1 MADNK
6 IEIKIVA
13 DNRQAVA
20 ALGESARAMGVVA
33 QKVEVAKVKI
43 GDMAKAF
50 ALGQAAFQAL
60 SAAVTAA
67 FVSLPKAA
75 LEAERLGN
83 AFKVLAGSAS
93 AAAAEQKFVRD
104 EAQRLGISLSD
115 AQEAYLKLAAAARGT
130 ALEGEAARKVFSAV
144 AGAASTLGLSS
155 AETSGA
161 LLAISQMMSKGTVQA
176 EELRGQLGE
185 RIPGAFQI
193 AARAMGV
200 TTSELSEMLD
210 RGQVLAEDFLP
221 KFAEQLAKEIPASAD
236 TMGAAVNRV
245 TNAATQAM
253 QLIGGALAD
262 AIDKAMGLK
271 DASKALAQSDGIV
284 EFARKSA
291 KAIAAL
297 VDVVREFV
305 LFVPNVLRTIGGA
318 IAAVA
323 RDIKFAFDIAASVV
337 TKGIGDA
344 ALAAMKRALDER
356 NAFVQAYNEDMAQRW
371 FPKLLT
377 ERVDEFFDKLRQG
390 QAQAASKTMQYLEA
404 SLTAEQRKTLDAIK
418 SQEEKLAAEYKT
430 HAANLYAALTSGAL
444 SIEEYNKA
452 RAKLERWYKE
462 QLDKSRKGK
471 AGATAMLAQLKSDAE
486 AEFALLK
493 DSLERQK
500 RQLDAALEDRLVS
513 IRDYYARKTAI
524 EQQEIDAEIARR
536 QQELAAQRTIA
547 VNPKASEDARL
558 RAQGEVKKLEA
569 ELIVL
574 NNRRADVAVDNARK
588 AAAAERELAN
598 ELTRVRERLA
608 EIAGGTGGEVT
619 RARLEREYQPLI
631 ERLQRMGDT
640 AGVADVRRLI
650 DAEAALAELGKL
662 ERQYQAVTERMAIR
676 ERELQVQKEA
686 GMLTES
692 QMRRE
697 IITLHQ
703 QTAAEVEGL
712 IPKMQELAAS
722 TGSEDAINRVARLK
736 VEVAGLKTEIDDV
749 ATRINGDVQNA
760 FVTMFEQIGTG
771 AKSAKEAFLDFAR
784 AVIASLQRIAA
795 QKLAEQIFGSFG
807 KGGGGGGIGG
817 FIGGLLKFSTGGPVP
832 GTGNRDTVPAMLT
845 PGEYVIRR
853 DVARRIGYRMLDAI
867 NGGGWVPSV
876 SIGRL
881 AFASGGA
888 VPAVSVQSSQ
898 PAPPQ
903 VVVHNHFTVQGPVS
917 KQSEYQISAA
927 AALGVARAM
936 RRMA

>member
-1 MADNK
+1 
-6 IEIKIVA
+6 
-13 DNRQAVA
+13 
-20 ALGESARAMGVVA
+20 
-33 QKVEVAKVKI
+33 
-43 GDMAKAF
+43 
-50 ALGQAAFQAL
+50 
-60 SAAVTAA
+60 
-67 FVSLPKAA
+67 
-75 LEAERLGN
+75 
-83 AFKVLAGSAS
+83 
-93 AAAAEQKFVRD
+93 
-104 EAQRLGISLSD
+104 
-115 AQEAYLKLAAAARGT
+115 
-130 ALEGEAARKVFSAV
+130 
-144 AGAASTLGLSS
+144 
-155 AETSGA
+155 
-161 LLAISQMMSKGTVQA
+161 
-176 EELRGQLGE
+176 
-185 RIPGAFQI
+185 
-193 AARAMGV
+193 
-200 TTSELSEMLD
+200 
-210 RGQVLAEDFLP
+210 
-221 KFAEQLAKEIPASAD
+221 
-236 TMGAAVNRV
+236 
-245 TNAATQAM
+245 
-253 QLIGGALAD
+253 
-262 AIDKAMGLK
+262 
-271 DASKALAQSDGIV
+271 
-284 EFARKSA
+284 
-291 KAIAAL
+291 
-297 VDVVREFV
+297 
-305 LFVPNVLRTIGGA
+305 
-318 IAAVA
+318 
-323 RDIKFAFDIAASVV
+323 
-337 TKGIGDA
+337 
-344 ALAAMKRALDER
+344 
-356 NAFVQAYNEDMAQRW
+356 
-371 FPKLLT
+371 
-377 ERVDEFFDKLRQG
+377 
-390 QAQAASKTMQYLEA
+390 
-404 SLTAEQRKTLDAIK
+404 
-418 SQEEKLAAEYKT
+418 
-430 HAANLYAALTSGAL
+430 
-444 SIEEYNKA
+444 
-452 RAKLERWYKE
+452 
-462 QLDKSRKGK
+462 
-471 AGATAMLAQLKSDAE
+471 
-486 AEFALLK
+486 
-493 DSLERQK
+493 
-500 RQLDAALEDRLVS
+500 
-513 IRDYYARKTAI
+513 
-524 EQQEIDAEIARR
+524 
-536 QQELAAQRTIA
+536 
-547 VNPKASEDARL
+547 
-558 RAQGEVKKLEA
+558 
-569 ELIVL
+569 
-574 NNRRADVAVDNARK
+574 
-588 AAAAERELAN
+588 
-598 ELTRVRERLA
+598 
-608 EIAGGTGGEVT
+608 
-619 RARLEREYQPLI
+619 
-631 ERLQRMGDT
+631 MGDT

-650 DAEAALAELGKL
+650 DVEAALAELGKL

>member
-1 MADNK
+1 MANNK
-6 IEIKIVA
+6 VEIKIVA
-13 DNRQAVA
+13 DSKQAVA
-20 ALGESARAMGVVA
+20 SLGQSARALDGLG
-33 QKVEVAKVKI
+33 QKAGAVRIRI

-60 SAAVTAA
+60 SAAVAA
-67 FVSLPKAA
+67 TLVSLPKAA
-75 LEAERLGN
+75 MEAERLGN
-83 AFKVLAGSAS
+83 AFRVLTGSAA

-104 EAQRLGISLSD
+104 EAQRLGISLAD
-115 AQEAYLKLAAAARGT
+115 AQESYLKLAAAARGT

-210 RGQVLAEDFLP
+210 RGQLLAEDFLP
-221 KFAEQLAKEIPASAD
+221 KFAEQLAKEIPASAE

-245 TNAATQAM
+245 ANAATQAM
-253 QLIGGALAD
+253 QLIGRALAD

-271 DASKALAQSDGIV
+271 QASKALAKEDGIV

-297 VDVVREFV
+297 LDVVREFV
-305 LFVPNVLRTIGGA
+305 LFVPNVLRTIGGS

-323 RDIKFAFDIAASVV
+323 RDIKFVFDIAASVV

-344 ALAAMKRALDER
+344 GLAAMKRALDER
-356 NAFVQAYNEDMAQRW
+356 NAFVAAYNQDMAERW

-377 ERVDEFFDKLRQG
+377 DRVDEFFDKLRKD
-390 QAQAASKTMQYLEA
+390 QAQAASETMQYLEA

-493 DSLERQK
+493 DSLDRQK
-500 RQLDAALEDRLVS
+500 RQLDAELEDRLVS
-513 IRDYYARKTAI
+513 IRDYYAKKTAI
-524 EQQEIDAEIARR
+524 EQQAIDAEIARR
-536 QQELAAQRTIA
+536 QQELAAQRAIA
-547 VNPKASEDARL
+547 ANPRASEDARL

-608 EIAGGTGGEVT
+608 EIAGGTGGEMT

-631 ERLQRMGDT
+631 EKLQSMGDT

-650 DAEAALAELGKL
+650 DAESALAELGKL

-686 GMLTES
+686 GMITES

-712 IPKMQELAAS
+712 IPKMQELAAA
-722 TGSEDAINRVARLK
+722 TGSEEAINRVKRLK
-736 VEVAGLKTEIDDV
+736 VEVASLKTEIDDV
-749 ATRINGDVQNA
+749 ATRISGDVQNA

-771 AKSAKEAFLDFAR
+771 AKSAKQAFLDFAR

-807 KGGGGGGIGG
+807 KGGGGGIGG
-817 FIGGLLKFSTGGPVP
+817 FLAGLLKFSTGGPVP
-832 GTGNRDTVPAMLT
+832 GSGTGDTVPAMLT

-853 DVARRIGYRMLDAI
+853 DVARRIGYRVLDAI
-867 NGGGWVPSV
+867 NGGGWLPSV

-888 VPAVSVQSSQ
+888 VPAVSAQSSQ